1 MQITKVIIVMDIYV
15 RIPVNIK
22 ICNKTKRVRAN
33 VNMYNIYDT
42 QCDVYHMIFMVST
55 SLETIA
61 EVRANMYSLHRIL
74 NVTRLNMKQ
83 ETCGYIP
90 KRTLYFPSYIDIY
103 YKVLAYYITPCNL
116 NKFSGKL
123 FGNRAPC
130 AFLYNG
136 FSWTFSV
143 NRASDSPSCRRNP
156 HWFFWVYSPCICIV
170 MIWKMQSSILC
181 YVCSKS

>member
-1 MQITKVIIVMDIYV
+1 MFMQITKVIIIMDIYV

-42 QCDVYHMIFMVST
+42 QCDVYHMIFMVLST
-55 SLETIA
+55 SLET
-61 EVRANMYSLHRIL
+61 NMYSLHRIL

-103 YKVLAYYITPCNL
+103 YKVLAYYITPWNL
-116 NKFSGKL
+116 NKL
-123 FGNRAPC
+123 
-130 AFLYNG
+130 LYHPLE
-136 FSWTFSV
+136 SKQVTISPPV
-143 NRASDSPSCRRNP
+143 N
-156 HWFFWVYSPCICIV
+156 
-170 MIWKMQSSILC
+170 
-181 YVCSKS
+181 